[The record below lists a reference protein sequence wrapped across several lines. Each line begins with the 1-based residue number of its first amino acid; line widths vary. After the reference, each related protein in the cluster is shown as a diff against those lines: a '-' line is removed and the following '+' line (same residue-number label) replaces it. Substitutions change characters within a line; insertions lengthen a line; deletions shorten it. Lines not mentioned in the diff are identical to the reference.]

1 MSVRDPEDRTAPPTL
16 TVVRTIG
23 APPDRV
29 FQAWTDPAL
38 LRRWLA
44 PGRLEVVEAA
54 ADPRVGGG
62 YRVVVVDPMGN
73 RHTTTGE
80 YCELVPGERLVK
92 TWVYEGP
99 SHPAG
104 LYPTLLTVDFRD
116 AGAGTT
122 ELTIRQDRLLT
133 ELDREG
139 NREGWRLCLDKLEDL
154 LAADRA

>member
-1 MSVRDPEDRTAPPTL
+1 MRDPRDRADAPTL

-29 FQAWTDPAL
+29 FEAWTDPAL

-73 RHTTTGE
+73 HHVTTGE
-80 YCELVPGERLVK
+80 YRELVPGRRLVK

-104 LYPTLLTVDFRD
+104 RYPTLLTVDFRD

-133 ELDREG
+133 EMDREG
-139 NREGWRLCLDKLEDL
+139 NREGWRLCLDKLEAL
-154 LAADRA
+154 LAADRE

>member
-1 MSVRDPEDRTAPPTL
+1 VSVQDPQDRTAPPTL

-29 FQAWTDPAL
+29 FEAWTDPAL

-54 ADPRVGGG
+54 ADPRVGGA

-80 YCELVPGERLVK
+80 YRELVPGERLVK

-104 LYPTLLTVDFRD
+104 RYPTLLTVDFRD
-116 AGAGTT
+116 TGAGTT

-133 ELDREG
+133 EMDREG
-139 NREGWRLCLDKLEDL
+139 NRDGWRLCLDKLEAL
-154 LAADRA
+154 LAGDRG

>member
-1 MSVRDPEDRTAPPTL
+1 MSVRDREVPAL
-16 TVVRTIG
+16 TMVRTIG
-23 APPDRV
+23 ASPARV
-29 FQAWTDPAL
+29 FDAWTDPAL
-38 LRRWLA
+38 LRQWLA

-54 ADPRVGGG
+54 ADARVGGS

-73 RHTTTGE
+73 HHTTGE
-80 YCELVPGERLVK
+80 YRELVPGRRLVK

-104 LYPTLLTVDFRD
+104 RYPTLLTVDFRD
-116 AGAGTT
+116 TGEGTT

-139 NREGWRLCLDKLEDL
+139 NREGWRLCLDKLEAL
-154 LAADRA
+154 LVPD

>member
-1 MSVRDPEDRTAPPTL
+1 MSVHGPRDRTVPPTL

-29 FQAWTDPAL
+29 FEAWTDPAL

-54 ADPRVGGG
+54 ADPRVGGS

-73 RHTTTGE
+73 HHTTTGE
-80 YCELVPGERLVK
+80 YRELVPGERLVK

-99 SHPAG
+99 NFPDR
-104 LYPTLLTVDFRD
+104 YPTLLTVDFRD
-116 AGAGTT
+116 AGAGAT

-133 ELDREG
+133 DIDREG
-139 NREGWRLCLDKLEDL
+139 NREGWRLCLDKLEAL
-154 LAADRA
+154 LAA